1 MTAVATHRRAS
12 SRRRVSPAARK
23 SRVGTVAVHIAAA
36 VFFVMAI
43 FPVYWMVA
51 TSFKLEGDIQRSNPK
66 WLPFPG
72 TVQHFVDALHK
83 PMFWTYARNSMIAAG
98 STVLI
103 SIVIAFLAATAV
115 ARFKFYGR
123 RFFLALLITTQM
135 VPLTALAI
143 PLYLSLRSFHLL
155 NQMPGLIMAYAAFV
169 LPFTVWTLRGFI
181 QGIPV
186 DLEEAAMVDGCSR
199 LQAFRRILLPLIL
212 PGLIATAV
220 FAFIQAWNDYLFPLV
235 LMQHNDNYTMTVWLA
250 SFSTNRGNDFGGL
263 MAASTLFSLPVVVL
277 FMIVQRKV
285 VSGLTAGAVKG

>member
-1 MTAVATHRRAS
+1 MTAISAPQHVAA
-12 SRRRVSPAARK
+12 SRRNPPHSHKRLVS
-23 SRVGTVAVHIAAA
+23 VAVHVAAGL
-36 VFFVMAI
+36 FFVVTI
-43 FPVYWMVA
+43 FPVYWMIA
-51 TSFKLEGDIQRSNPK
+51 TSFKLDGNIQRVSPQ

-72 TVQHFVDALHK
+72 TLQHFIDAVHK
-83 PMFWTYARNSMIAAG
+83 PLFWTYARNSFVVSG

-123 RFFLALLITTQM
+123 RFFLTLLIMTQM

-143 PLYLSLRSFHLL
+143 PLYLSLRTVHMLDK
-155 NQMPGLIMAYAAFV
+155 MPGLIMAYAAFV

-199 LQAFRRILLPLIL
+199 FQAFRRVLLPLIM
-212 PGLIATAV
+212 PGLVATAV

-235 LMQHNDNYTMTVWLA
+235 LTHTNTNYTMTVWLA
-250 SFSTNRGNDFGGL
+250 SFSSNRGNDFGGL

-277 FMIVQRKV
+277 FMLVQRKV